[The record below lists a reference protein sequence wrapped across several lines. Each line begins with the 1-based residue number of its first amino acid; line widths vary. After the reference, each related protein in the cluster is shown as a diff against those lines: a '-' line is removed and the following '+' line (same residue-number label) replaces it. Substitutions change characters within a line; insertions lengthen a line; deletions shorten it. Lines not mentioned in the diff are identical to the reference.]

1 MDAKSVRNPEA
12 DERTE
17 LDDLTPFVEADHHS
31 GARFARGNLFVTAD
45 VLPSAV
51 PLTPAEV
58 LDT

>member
-1 MDAKSVRNPEA
+1 MDAPSVQRPEV
-12 DERTE
+12 DEQTE
-17 LDDLTPFVEADHHS
+17 LNDLTPFVEAEHHS

-58 LDT
+58 SNT